1 LVGTERYCSAVYIGD
16 AMDLILAEMYCKYR
30 MLKFIKTELTNKGH
44 TFKTLA
50 WINGQVD
57 LLDSLIQR
65 ESFNA
70 LDELLRKTNYRI
82 LKSIDRG
89 CYNLVDIY
97 NNPWMWQLGIL
108 EDNRSEWAN
117 KGSLI
122 FTTEKQILIFSKNI
136 EGYKYSNNKWQ

>member
-1 LVGTERYCSAVYIGD
+1 
-16 AMDLILAEMYCKYR
+16 MLILEEIYYR
-30 MLKFIKTELTNKGH
+30 YNFLNFIKTELTNKGY

-50 WINGQVD
+50 WINGQLE
-57 LLDSLIQR
+57 LLDNLIQR
-65 ESFNA
+65 ESFNV

-89 CYNLVDIY
+89 CHNLVDIY
-97 NNPWMWQLGIL
+97 NNPRLWQLGIL

-122 FTTEKQILIFSKNI
+122 FTTERQTLIFSKNI